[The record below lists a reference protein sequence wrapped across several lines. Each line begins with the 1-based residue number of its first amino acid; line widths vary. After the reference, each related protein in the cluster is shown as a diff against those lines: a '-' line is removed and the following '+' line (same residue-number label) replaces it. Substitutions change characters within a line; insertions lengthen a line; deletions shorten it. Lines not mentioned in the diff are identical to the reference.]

1 MLTTNYIRSEDLV
14 DGMGYVIQSKLSN
27 GSVVTM
33 DVTCSIDID
42 GDRIVFLDADG
53 SEVSG
58 LPIQCK
64 TMVDGSL
71 EEVQ

>member
-1 MLTTNYIRSEDLV
+1 MLNTNYIRAEDLV
-14 DGMGYVIQSKLSN
+14 DGMGYVTQSKLSN

-42 GDRIVFLDADG
+42 GDRIVFLDAAG

-64 TMVDGSL
+64 PMVDDSL
-71 EEVQ
+71 EVVP